1 MKTRY
6 LVLLA
11 VLAFLGFSTPAF
23 APPPGA
29 CNDWPQCN
37 KDDGSSG
44 GNTPQVIGVHGHG
57 SPDPMGGPL
66 WAPTDN
72 LSTCVLQK
80 NSGKSLSGAFP
91 RHALCA
97 TLTTNTADAIRD
109 DIILI
114 VDIDNRGVVLGIEV
128 QGQDFIGGDGIVHI
142 TDVMVPVSVDNNPD
156 GTIVIHVHADNVN
169 LYKCDTHVL
178 KQKSICDILV
188 GFFALHDL
196 VYTPDP

>member
-6 LVLLA
+6 LVILPALA
-11 VLAFLGFSTPAF
+11 IFGFSAPAF

-37 KDDGSSG
+37 KDDDSSG
-44 GNTPQVIGVHGHG
+44 GNTPQVIGVRGHG
-57 SPDPMGGPL
+57 SPNKQGGPL

-91 RHALCA
+91 RHDLCA

-109 DIILI
+109 EIILI
-114 VDIDNRGVVLGIEV
+114 FD
-128 QGQDFIGGDGIVHI
+128 
-142 TDVMVPVSVDNNPD
+142 
-156 GTIVIHVHADNVN
+156 
-169 LYKCDTHVL
+169 KC
-178 KQKSICDILV
+178 I
-188 GFFALHDL
+188 
-196 VYTPDP
+196 